1 MNEVLQPEGWPRP
14 VGYANGIST
23 SGRFI
28 FVAGQVGWDTAGN
41 FRDGLVEQVRQALE
55 NVVVVLRAGGAEP
68 RHIVRMTW
76 YIVDREKYREAR
88 GDIGRVYREVIG
100 STYSAMAL
108 VQVAGLLEARA
119 LVEIEATAV
128 VPDEPG

>member
-14 VGYANGIST
+14 VGYANGISAR
-23 SGRFI
+23 GRLV
-28 FVAGQVGWDTAGN
+28 FVAGQVGWDPSGN
-41 FRDGLVEQVRQALE
+41 FPDGLVAQVHQALE
-55 NVVVVLRAGGAEP
+55 NVVAVLRAGGAEP

-100 STYSAMAL
+100 S
-108 VQVAGLLEARA
+108 
-119 LVEIEATAV
+119 
-128 VPDEPG
+128 